1 MSEPGPGFDVIA
13 LTGPGPGALCSDR
26 GHRGAGRQ
34 AAVVVTFGEL
44 GTRFRDDLWHES
56 WHCSYPMCGD
66 CWERTHRVA
75 RTSRPGL
82 AAGPALAG
90 AVGAPARA
98 CPGGSPV
105 SPPGPRGGGG
115 GIPWL
120 T

>member
-1 MSEPGPGFDVIA
+1 MTERPHPGFDVVA
-13 LTGPGPGALCSDR
+13 LTVPEAGSLCFSLD
-26 GHRGAGRQ
+26 HRRAGRQ

-82 AAGPALAG
+82 AVHDLARPQALARTHG
-90 AVGAPARA
+90 RNHERTV
-98 CPGGSPV
+98 
-105 SPPGPRGGGG
+105 
-115 GIPWL
+115 
-120 T
+120 